1 MVRNLKEFE
10 VFFSNLNFYTLYS
23 KKPGLEDFYKK
34 CHFDI
39 SFKAFFN
46 LYFSAVLVFSFLLFL
61 IISIL
66 SQNFSLS
73 FGLASILL
81 AFFLLIGY
89 RLPKLFAKMQA
100 KKFEQDLP
108 AVLRAI
114 SLYLQIGMTMEKV
127 IFTIANS
134 NYSCSKIFQK
144 IYDLI
149 NLGSSVPSA
158 LSKMEDYVYSMQ
170 FSRVAHA
177 LLLCY
182 EKGYTPSNLE
192 SLADDFSSLAQTE
205 IKQQSSKLALFSLV
219 FVVISSVLPAF
230 YLIIFVAAGPLFG
243 LEQMPPESILL
254 FYIIILPILVFG
266 VLFLMMILGPSATS
280 PIIYDKVYAQTNKII
295 MEKFPFF
302 KYKYFLSIALGIFG
316 FGLASVLGFST
327 QSIFIALFFSSLPF
341 LLHGFFES
349 NFLAEISEMEEQIPS
364 MLLAGAAEKK
374 FSLEKMLQDA
384 QKSPSKVLVK
394 ESSEV
399 LLQIKAG
406 ANPIDV
412 LKRWQENTPST
423 LLARSIKLILIGYV
437 SGGNM
442 QKSLRAAAE
451 DILSAFNL
459 SRERAA
465 LISLQT
471 YTLLASASFL
481 VPIILSVSLSFA
493 YQLMDI
499 SSGSDFGIFS
509 LKGQEKLLE
518 NARIAIPVYLFI
530 NSAAVAFAI
539 SSFQNS
545 RQKLIPYFIILAT
558 VSELVYFLLP
568 AIGL

>member
-1 MVRNLKEFE
+1 MKEFE
-10 VFFSNLNFYTLYS
+10 ELFFNLPFYTLFS
-23 KKPGLEDFYKK
+23 KKPEMEEFYKK
-34 CHFDI
+34 CHFNL
-39 SFKAFFN
+39 SFRAFSN
-46 LYFSAVLVFSFLLFL
+46 LYLLSVFLFSFLIFIVSL
-61 IISIL
+61 IL
-66 SQNFSLS
+66 SANFSFS
-73 FGLASILL
+73 FGLFAIFLALL
-81 AFFLLIGY
+81 ILIGY

-127 IFTIANS
+127 IYTIANS

-144 IYDLI
+144 LYDLI
-149 NLGSSVPSA
+149 NLGSSVPAA
-158 LSKMEDYVYSMQ
+158 LSKIENYVYSMQ

-205 IKQQSSKLALFSLV
+205 VKQQSSKLALFSLV
-219 FVVISSVLPAF
+219 FVVVSSVLPAF
-230 YLIIFVAAGPLFG
+230 YLIIFIAAGPLFG
-243 LEQMPPESILL
+243 LEQSSTESVFL
-254 FYIIILPILVFG
+254 FYVVILPILVLG
-266 VLFLMMILGPSATS
+266 VLFLMMLLTPSASS
-280 PIIYDKVYAQTNKII
+280 PIIYDKVFQQTNKLLL
-295 MEKFPFF
+295 EKFPFF
-302 KYKYFLSIALGIFG
+302 KQKYLLALALGVFG
-316 FGLASVLGFST
+316 FGLASILGLSNQGF
-327 QSIFIALFFSSLPF
+327 FIALFFSSIPF
-341 LLHGFFES
+341 LIYGFYES
-349 NFLAEISEMEEQIPS
+349 DLLAQINEMEEQIPN

-384 QKSPSKVLVK
+384 QKSPSKILVK
-394 ESSEV
+394 EAKEV

-406 ANPIDV
+406 ANPLDV
-412 LKRWQENTPST
+412 LKKWQENTPSM
-423 LLARSIKLILIGYV
+423 LLIRSIKLILIGYV

-459 SRERAA
+459 SRERTA

-471 YTLLASASFL
+471 YTLLASASLL

-493 YQLMDI
+493 EQLMDI
-499 SSGSDFGIFS
+499 SQGSDIGILS
-509 LKGQEKLLE
+509 AKSQQKLIE
-518 NARIAIPVYLFI
+518 NAKIAIPIYLFI

-539 SSFQNS
+539 SNFQNS
-545 RQKLIPYFIILAT
+545 RQKFILYFIILAA

-568 AIGL
+568 TIGL